1 MNINIDDLLKLTKNI
16 IREARF
22 DIFCHPDNLKLLKD
36 ICKQDFGQP
45 LMYVTLGIEIKTDS
59 HIPKFKQKW
68 VFPKD
73 RFVEYEEKDKIWA
86 IPLKIGHWE
95 DTDEPLFMQIRR
107 ESFNFLRP
115 IAMKYE

>member
-22 DIFCHPDNLKLLKD
+22 DIYCHPDN
-36 ICKQDFGQP
+36 
-45 LMYVTLGIEIKTDS
+45 
-59 HIPKFKQKW
+59 IPKFKQKW

-86 IPLKIGHWE
+86 IPLKIGYWE
-95 DTDEPLFMQIRR
+95 DTDEPLFIQIRR

-115 IAMKYE
+115 MAMNYD